1 LKSAAAKRMRAAP
14 RFVPVRTQSCA
25 LAFQHASAGNR
36 KIRNRT
42 REWGIEF
49 LFRGLMPNAVLS
61 LYDKNS
67 TQLQR

>member
-1 LKSAAAKRMRAAP
+1 MRAAP
-14 RFVPVRTQSCA
+14 RFVPVFTQSCA

-42 REWGIEF
+42 RERGIEF